1 MKPAPYYFGSVACN
15 QLEKYL
21 RASELVDQ
29 GLILIIED
37 RVLES
42 DLLGQ
47 KGEAFFGMGAP
58 EKGMVYYLQAIE
70 IKESTAPYLSFN
82 LCMNMYQYGFR
93 LEKALEVLDKSKGL
107 EMLHGA
113 EDGSFHLLK
122 ADLLFELERYEEA
135 LNVLNN
141 IESESQNVT
150 IEVLIRKGDAYAKL
164 LKREKSLR
172 YWKEAQML
180 GADSQKLIEKIET
193 GHYVE

>member
-1 MKPAPYYFGSVACN
+1 
-15 QLEKYL
+15 
-21 RASELVDQ
+21 
-29 GLILIIED
+29 
-37 RVLES
+37 
-42 DLLGQ
+42 
-47 KGEAFFGMGAP
+47 
-58 EKGMVYYLQAIE
+58 MVYYLQAIE

-82 LCMNMYQYGFR
+82 LCMNMYQYGFQ
-93 LEKALEVLDKSKGL
+93 LEKALEVLEKSEGL

-113 EDGSFHLLK
+113 EDASFHLLK

-135 LNVLNN
+135 LNTLNN
-141 IESESQNVT
+141 IEPESQNVT

-180 GADSQKLIEKIET
+180 GADSQKLSEKIET